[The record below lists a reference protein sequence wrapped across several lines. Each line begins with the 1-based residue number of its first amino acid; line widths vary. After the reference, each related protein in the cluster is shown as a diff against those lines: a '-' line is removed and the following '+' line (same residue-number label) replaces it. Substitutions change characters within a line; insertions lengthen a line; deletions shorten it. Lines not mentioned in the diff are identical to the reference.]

1 MKKMFQSV
9 RIKLFL
15 TLCIVILMM
24 IAFLV
29 IINSSVLESFY
40 YYSKKNASLEAF
52 YYINQ
57 TIDNSEVEDFSL
69 ELEKL
74 SLTNNFDIIIKKGE
88 EQLYATN
95 KDFSENFGQIPE
107 VKYNVEYNVFSKEDI
122 MYSDQNVSIRKIQDK
137 KNGLNFILLS
147 GTLDNGDEIFIRMP
161 ITLIKESVEISN
173 KFLYLIAVM
182 AMVLGAIAITWITEK
197 FTKPIE
203 ELNDIAN
210 KMAKLDFTKKY
221 RIHDNNDEIDELG
234 KSINTMSIKLEDT
247 IQQLKRNNL
256 ELERDIEE
264 KSKIDEMR
272 KQFISDVSH
281 ELKTPIALIQGY
293 SEGLIE
299 NVNSDEESRKFYA
312 DVILDEVGKMD
323 QLVKKLLEL
332 MKLEYGE
339 REFHDTQFDMVELIQ
354 EIIRNSKVVLE
365 EQNIKV
371 EFREKE
377 PIYVLADDFYM
388 EQVVR
393 NYFTNAIK
401 NVKTV
406 KGQKKIKFSITKK
419 KENDT
424 IKIAVFNSGEPIS
437 EENLNRI
444 WTRFYK
450 VDQSRN
456 RQEGGTGI
464 GLALVKAIMNQ
475 YGNAFGVMNKKDG
488 VEFYFEVK
496 IAVLEE

>member
-9 RIKLFL
+9 RAKLFL
-15 TLCIVILMM
+15 TLCIVIFMI

-52 YYINQ
+52 YYINK
-57 TIDNSEVEDFSL
+57 TMDTTDSKEFHL

-74 SLTNNFDIIIKKGE
+74 SLTNNFDIIIKKDNE
-88 EQLYATN
+88 SIYTTN
-95 KDFSENFGQIPE
+95 KDFSSDFGEIPE
-107 VKYNVEYNVFSKEDI
+107 VKYQVEYNVFRQDDI
-122 MYSDQNVSIRKIQDK
+122 MYSNQNVTIRKIQDK
-137 KNGLNFILLS
+137 KNGINFILLS
-147 GTLDNGDEIFIRMP
+147 GTLENGAEIFIRMP

-173 KFLYLIAVM
+173 KFLYLIALIAVI
-182 AMVLGAIAITWITEK
+182 LGGIAITWITER

-210 KMAKLDFTKKY
+210 KMANLDFTKKY

-234 KSINTMSIKLEDT
+234 KSINTMSIKLEET
-247 IQQLKRNNL
+247 IQQLKRNNM

-312 DVILDEVGKMD
+312 DVILDETNKMD
-323 QLVKKLLEL
+323 ILVKKLLEL

-339 REFHDTQFDMVELIQ
+339 REFHNAKFDIVELIH
-354 EIIRNSKVVLE
+354 EMIRNSKVILE
-365 EQNIKV
+365 EKNIKV

-377 PIYVLADDFYM
+377 PIFVFADNFYM
-388 EQVVR
+388 EQVLR

-401 NVKTV
+401 NVKKV
-406 KGQKKIKFSITKK
+406 KGQKKIKVLLKK
-419 KENDT
+419 SKEKDT
-424 IKIAVFNSGEPIS
+424 LKVIVYNSGENIS
-437 EENLNRI
+437 EENLGRI

-450 VDQSRN
+450 VDKSRN
-456 RQEGGTGI
+456 RNSGGTGI

-475 YGNAFGVMNKKDG
+475 YGTDYGVQNRKEG

-496 IAVLEE
+496 LAEE

>member
-9 RIKLFL
+9 RAKLFL
-15 TLCIVILMM
+15 TLCVVILMI

-29 IINSSVLESFY
+29 IINNSVLESFY

-52 YYINQ
+52 EFINEN
-57 TIDNSEVEDFSL
+57 IENSHFGL

-88 EQLYATN
+88 EEIYATN
-95 KDFSENFGQIPE
+95 KDFSGDFGEIPE
-107 VKYNVEYNVFSKEDI
+107 VKYDVPYNVFRQDDI
-122 MYSDQNVSIRKIQDK
+122 MYANEKVTIRKIQDK
-137 KNGLNFILLS
+137 KNGINFILLT
-147 GTLDNGDEIFIRMP
+147 GTLDNGDEIWIRMP

-173 KFLYLIAVM
+173 KFLYLIALIAV
-182 AMVLGAIAITWITEK
+182 VLGGIAITWITER

-210 KMAKLDFTKKY
+210 KMANLDFTQKY

-234 KSINTMSIKLEDT
+234 KSINTMSVKLEET
-247 IQQLKRNNL
+247 IQQLTRNNM

-281 ELKTPIALIQGY
+281 ELKTPISLIQGY
-293 SEGLIE
+293 SEGLVE
-299 NVNSDEESRKFYA
+299 NINSDEESRRFYA
-312 DVILDEVGKMD
+312 EVILDEAGKMD

-339 REFHDTQFDMVELIQ
+339 REFHDTKFDLAEMVHEM
-354 EIIRNSKVVLE
+354 IRNSKVMLE
-365 EQNIKV
+365 EQDIKV
-371 EFREKE
+371 EFKEKK
-377 PIYVLADDFYM
+377 PIFVFADDFYM
-388 EQVVR
+388 EQVFR
-393 NYFTNAIK
+393 NYFTNAMK

-406 KGQKKIKFSITKK
+406 GGQKKIKIFMKNIPQKNTVKVS
-419 KENDT
+419 
-424 IKIAVFNSGEPIS
+424 VFNSGELIS
-437 EENLNRI
+437 EENLARI

-450 VDQSRN
+450 VDKSRN
-456 RQEGGTGI
+456 RESGGTGI

-475 YGNAFGVMNKKDG
+475 YGTDFGVQNKKDG

-496 IAVLEE
+496 LAKENA